1 MPAVKKEDVK
11 QDRFLTII
19 LGVIGVLIVVAIGLF
34 FIRRNTQT
42 YKPDDT
48 PEGVVHNYLL
58 ALNQEDYEKAFGYLA
73 TNDTKPD
80 FGEFERVMT
89 QKRPR
94 LLQTSVRI
102 LSAEIDGNR
111 ATVELSTTREET
123 DLFEQPRSYNRQAK
137 LIFQDGNWKL
147 TEMPYYFWH

>member
-1 MPAVKKEDVK
+1 MPTAMKEDVK
-11 QDRFLTII
+11 QDRFLMII
-19 LGVIGVLIVVAIGLF
+19 LGVIGVLVVVAIGLF

-58 ALNQEDYEKAFGYLA
+58 ALNQENYEKAYSYLA
-73 TNDTKPD
+73 TSDTKPD
-80 FGEFERVMT
+80 YSEFERVMS

-94 LLQTSVRI
+94 LQQTSVRI
-102 LSAEIDGNR
+102 LSAEIDENR

-123 DLFEQPRSYNRQAK
+123 NLFEQPRSYIQQAK
-137 LIFQDGNWKL
+137 LIIQDGVWKL
-147 TEMPYYFWH
+147 TQMPYSLWH